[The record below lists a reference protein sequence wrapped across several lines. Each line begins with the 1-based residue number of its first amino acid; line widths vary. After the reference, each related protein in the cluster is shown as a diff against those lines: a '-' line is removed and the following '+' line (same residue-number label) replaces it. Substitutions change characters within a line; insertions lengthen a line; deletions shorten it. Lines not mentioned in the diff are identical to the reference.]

1 MPPFG
6 KWNLV
11 FYLEANRRQAIIVFI
26 SRPKQESLPTP
37 PREKLRICWTT
48 VENEHDAQTIANALV
63 DEGLAA
69 CVQIDGPIESL
80 YIWEGKRCQ
89 STEYRLWIKVLETH
103 LSAARERVKSLHS
116 YETPQWIEVEAIKVD
131 EKYLNWAKEASNL
144 RGFQK
149 PEPI

>member
-1 MPPFG
+1 LVNGILPFTLKPIG
-6 KWNLV
+6 VKRLLPLSLDQNRKV
-11 FYLEANRRQAIIVFI
+11 FRH
-26 SRPKQESLPTP
+26 LPARSCASAGQP
-37 PREKLRICWTT
+37 S
-48 VENEHDAQTIANALV
+48 TIANALV